1 MFDTIC
7 RQAYGNLFL
16 GATVRQPVSTC
27 KWHLPSKLHFESPSN
42 ISIEACY
49 IMAMDGVS
57 RSS

>member
-16 GATVRQPVSTC
+16 GATGHQPVSTC
-27 KWHLPSKLHFESPSN
+27 RRHLHSKLHLESPSN

-49 IMAMDGVS
+49 IMAMDGAS